1 MCSSSSWENPAPSR
15 RISIRRRYR
24 PGNRSTARSSRA
36 MLSAASLDVALPAG
50 GRSRARRRCCRRRPC
65 SGRTRSRPC
74 RWERRSPCPSR
85 RARSRR
91 PGPESRGEGARQY
104 RRSIDGVCRRL
115 GRQRSSASRGV
126 GLAERTRHRPSVAS
140 ERVPCCRCPTQL
152 TGWWV
157 PAGSRRARSRTS
169 TTTASTTLG
178 IDKVPSAHAARIVPP
193 TPWPGTRGPG
203 SRPSDRRAIR
213 TWCKPSTAVPSA
225 IRHCRRDL
233 ATPSSAPAAANRS
246 AASTSPAGPTARD
259 RTVAASSTNNSP
271 PRRSTQCRACA
282 RASSSWRRRYAR
294 AASARE
300 ATTTMNIT
308 ATSRIAVSRTVAT
321 GSTVLLTGCGGRARR
336 PARHYQIRPSWPWR
350 AARGEG

>member
-1 MCSSSSWENPAPSR
+1 
-15 RISIRRRYR
+15 
-24 PGNRSTARSSRA
+24 
-36 MLSAASLDVALPAG
+36 MLSAASLEVALPRRG
-50 GRSRARRRCCRRRPC
+50 GRSRARRRCCRRRPG

-91 PGPESRGEGARQY
+91 PGPESRGEGARQS
-104 RRSIDGVCRRL
+104 RRSIGWRL
-115 GRQRSSASRGV
+115 QATWTTAFKCHRGV
-126 GLAERTRHRPSVAS
+126 SDSRNATRHRPSVAS

-225 IRHCRRDL
+225 IRHCRREPRDTQFGTGGGEPL
-233 ATPSSAPAAANRS
+233 CRFRGVPRGQLLEIGPS
-246 AASTSPAGPTARD
+246 
-259 RTVAASSTNNSP
+259 
-271 PRRSTQCRACA
+271 
-282 RASSSWRRRYAR
+282 
-294 AASARE
+294 
-300 ATTTMNIT
+300 
-308 ATSRIAVSRTVAT
+308 
-321 GSTVLLTGCGGRARR
+321 RR
-336 PARHYQIRPSWPWR
+336 PAPTTRRRGVQPSAEPAREHRQAGDGGTR
-350 AARGEG
+350 AQQARGRRQQR